1 MSFDDLKPIQG
12 RQQEHGQPIRRAQ
25 MRLILLINNSKLCF
39 LFGGPI
45 IASTYYERKLMGLDN
60 IPKHYPCKTQ
70 GTAVLVHRLDN
81 DENPV
86 YDENGEAVTSID
98 CEQTQAAGGCPW
110 KNANPPI
117 EGHVLGMFGTDCWYR
132 GKYGNRLLEEAT
144 DNDSMGDNLSFYGD
158 EEDGTVKSASSCIAT
173 ADLCRLAWNSYE
185 PEEAAAEE
193 TAEIIAGLQYA
204 EWYLRWA
211 AETTDGLICW
221 Y

>member
-1 MSFDDLKPIQG
+1 MLSMPT
-12 RQQEHGQPIRRAQ
+12 
-25 MRLILLINNSKLCF
+25 NNSKLCF
-39 LFGGPI
+39 FIRGLI
-45 IASTYYERKLMGLDN
+45 ITSTYYERKLMGLDN
-60 IPKHYPCKTQ
+60 IPKNYPCKTQ

-144 DNDSMGDNLSFYGD
+144 DNDPMGDNLSFYGD
-158 EEDGTVKSASSCIAT
+158 EEDGTVKSVSSCIAT